1 MKGYLYKLPVT
12 SKFKRWSKRWF
23 VLYDTSLDGVVR
35 IDYYETESKH
45 LSDSDR
51 RTIPLRG
58 YEDLQ
63 QISGDEIHTFVFEF
77 TTQIGRHI
85 FACDSQAHLNQ
96 WVEAIK
102 DAVSRDRLKMRK
114 AKAKSISRDGVDGYI
129 NAPTS
134 GTYRVFMDENE
145 TTQRL
150 NLSGAY
156 NLEVTPEHITLT
168 STDSKVQMARWYYKE
183 LKNYGKKT
191 GLVSFEAG
199 KKAGTGEGKFI
210 FKSSCSR
217 DLFTVLDAN
226 IRRLCQEKNKKDK
239 QEATAMVENI
249 KKQKGKGK
257 AGGFTH
263 SNSSYDTRIEVV
275 EGTQGAYHTKKADP
289 FDVASVYD
297 SLEPT
302 QPQSA
307 TATHQKGISQRSR
320 GMAHSVSSEGDTMN
334 PAALYTNSSSAIQP
348 LSEGAH
354 NPLGQMDP
362 SIGIDDIDESF
373 IEILA
378 NMEENSAAS
387 TELQTTPMMGQLSSK
402 DLEKEWENIC
412 ASLPKAHEI

>member
-1 MKGYLYKLPVT
+1 M
-12 SKFKRWSKRWF
+12 
-23 VLYDTSLDGVVR
+23 
-35 IDYYETESKH
+35 
-45 LSDSDR
+45 
-51 RTIPLRG
+51 
-58 YEDLQ
+58 
-63 QISGDEIHTFVFEF
+63 
-77 TTQIGRHI
+77 
-85 FACDSQAHLNQ
+85 
-96 WVEAIK
+96 EAIK

-134 GTYRVFMDENE
+134 GTRACILFLHCTFVTLFISTSFFLICCKGTYRVFMDENE

-217 DLFTVLDAN
+217 ELFTVLDAN

-289 FDVASVYD
+289 FDVTSVYD

-307 TATHQKGISQRSR
+307 TATHQKGKCFQ
-320 GMAHSVSSEGDTMN
+320 
-334 PAALYTNSSSAIQP
+334 
-348 LSEGAH
+348 
-354 NPLGQMDP
+354 
-362 SIGIDDIDESF
+362 
-373 IEILA
+373 
-378 NMEENSAAS
+378 
-387 TELQTTPMMGQLSSK
+387 
-402 DLEKEWENIC
+402 C
-412 ASLPKAHEI
+412 ATS